1 MLKINNELIVNYE
14 KLVYSIISKY
24 SNETNKDDLFQVGMI
39 GILNASKKYN
49 EKCGVKFTSFAYKYI
64 LGEVLKYLREDK
76 NIRLSRDIISDYRK
90 ITIAKEKIYLN
101 YGRQSSIEE
110 LSKVLN
116 ISKER
121 ILEVERLN
129 EKEVSLNKIISD
141 DEKITLE
148 DTIYNIESVD
158 RNDLINLN
166 DALRSL
172 SKKERKLIYER
183 YYQNKTQTE
192 LAKEKNTSQVKI
204 YRYERKVLDKLKDKM
219 L

>member
-90 ITIAKEKIYLN
+90 ITIAKERIYLN

-158 RNDLINLN
+158 KNDLINLN

>member
-90 ITIAKEKIYLN
+90 ITIAKERIYLN

>member
-1 MLKINNELIVNYE
+1 M
-14 KLVYSIISKY
+14 
-24 SNETNKDDLFQVGMI
+24 
-39 GILNASKKYN
+39 
-49 EKCGVKFTSFAYKYI
+49 
-64 LGEVLKYLREDK
+64 
-76 NIRLSRDIISDYRK
+76 
-90 ITIAKEKIYLN
+90 
-101 YGRQSSIEE
+101 
-110 LSKVLN
+110 
-116 ISKER
+116 
-121 ILEVERLN
+121 
-129 EKEVSLNKIISD
+129 SLNKIISD
-141 DEKITLE
+141 DEEITLE